1 MRFAFLMALTACAT
15 YRVVPPAPLAAG
27 VRPIVLRTEKSRLW
41 LSSAGEDCAVGRV
54 FAEGDAA
61 LATVAGPEKGV
72 LASADGGRTWTFA
85 AGPYDFR
92 EVIFAG
98 GHIYA
103 RGAARIWH
111 SEDGGGSWAS
121 SPVVSSDDRLD
132 TMALGAGGVLYTA
145 GRSQLYLSA
154 DGARTWKALSLQ
166 LPPQPAWRARS
177 IVPDPQHLEVIYLSL
192 RTEPQGDLLTR
203 FKALLDYSS
212 DEALAALK
220 LVDAREKGAVAFGP
234 AGDGVYVTKDGGGL
248 WKKTALSLDAWL
260 AERDGAL
267 YAVAA
272 EPILISAALVRH
284 HPDLASSAELQM
296 KGGGV
301 SGPALRAALPYPG
314 REALLE
320 GPVADA
326 LVLHSTDGGA
336 SWARMETPPL
346 PLALALRAAVEKGGQ
361 DVARVAS
368 PPPAPPPQQRGR
380 QDDGSLPKRDLAPKA
395 APFAQGMGG
404 RRGAPR
410 SQPVPGAPQG
420 PTLRALSPDMLLAFV
435 DPLRLLARFN
445 GAVPLSGVSGGVAFA
460 PPKATWDALVATLVA
475 ESESEHEI
483 SLGPAQTEG
492 AVFELL
498 RSIDSGATWAAGP
511 LPPGSPQS
519 IAAGAGA
526 VFVVRRD
533 GRAWRIA
540 P

>member
-1 MRFAFLMALTACAT
+1 MALTACAT
-15 YRVVPPAPLAAG
+15 YRVVPPAPLGAG
-27 VRPIVLRTEKSRLW
+27 VQPIVLRTEKSRLMF
-41 LSSAGEDCAVGRV
+41 SSAGEDCALARV

-85 AGPYDFR
+85 AGPFDFR
-92 EVIFAG
+92 EVIFAAG
-98 GHIYA
+98 RIYA
-103 RGAARIWH
+103 RTAARIWH
-111 SEDGGGSWAS
+111 SEDGGKSWAS

-132 TMALGAGGVLYTA
+132 TMALGTGGLLYTA

-177 IVPDPQHLEVIYLSL
+177 IVQDPQHPQVLYLSL

-203 FKALLDYSS
+203 FRALLDYSS

-220 LVDAREKGAVAFGP
+220 LVDAREKGAVKFGP
-234 AGDGVYVTKDGGGL
+234 ADDGVYVTRDGGGL
-248 WKKTALSLDAWL
+248 WKKTALSADAWL

-284 HPDLASSAELQM
+284 HPDLASAAELQM
-296 KGGGV
+296 RGGGV

-314 REALLE
+314 RDALLE

-326 LVLHSTDGGA
+326 LVLQSADGGA
-336 SWARMETPPL
+336 SWARMEKPPL

-361 DVARVAS
+361 DVAHA
-368 PPPAPPPQQRGR
+368 APPPQAPPQQQQRGR
-380 QDDGSLPKRDLAPKA
+380 PDDGSRPKSDL

-404 RRGAPR
+404 RRGVPR
-410 SQPVPGAPQG
+410 SQPPPGAPQG
-420 PTLRALSPDMLLAFV
+420 PAARALSPDMLLAFV
-435 DPLRLLARFN
+435 DPQRLLARFN
-445 GAVPLSGVSGGVAFA
+445 DAVPLSGVSGGVAFA
-460 PPKATWDALVATLVA
+460 PPQKSWDALVATLVA

-483 SLGPAQTEG
+483 SLGPAPTPG
-492 AVFELL
+492 AIFDLL
-498 RSIDSGATWAAGP
+498 RSTDSGATWTAAPPP
-511 LPPGSPQS
+511 LGSPQS